1 MPSLAV
7 RSTPSGAS
15 VREPLR
21 WSSGG
26 APPRRY
32 TYGRAAPLPLAPPQP
47 RARAPLTASG
57 RTYAAPAPPSAL
69 RPCAG
74 SDASRLASSGRLA
87 AGLHVP
93 GAADDSSAAG
103 SGTSRISALLARAY
117 APLTNRHDAGHW
129 RAWERACAHMGVGP
143 WRTDMAANSG
153 ADPVG
158 YIEEVYLMC
167 MALILLYSWMKP
179 RSRADPAADP
189 RNAVK
194 KLQAVRRIHRSRWP
208 PIEMVSMSAVSGVLK
223 GMLREY
229 IDTHGFRSLVP
240 KRKLPLT
247 NSIINGMVS
256 VYDGARRGA
265 LVVARGAYYWI
276 SMLCLFTVLSE
287 TGMRDGE
294 VTGPKGR
301 NGLTFASL
309 TWKVKGLLYKVLTA
323 ALRAVMGVGD
333 GVYLAH
339 GIAKNDPFG
348 RFFAATPSFLP
359 WRAAGR
365 CSCRA
370 LADLEVAAAI
380 APSAREATPLFG
392 PAPGEYFVI
401 AQVEAAFALCL
412 AEGARVP
419 AGELSNYSVHSFRI
433 FVACALLAA
442 GCPRWLIKRMLRW
455 RGDESLEIY
464 ARVSDQEWEQRLSS
478 VLDAT
483 VDASLVPRLPQL
495 DISPEQESEFQ
506 AMAHAL
512 LGANLNAD
520 RASA

>member
-1 MPSLAV
+1 M
-7 RSTPSGAS
+7 
-15 VREPLR
+15 
-21 WSSGG
+21 
-26 APPRRY
+26 
-32 TYGRAAPLPLAPPQP
+32 
-47 RARAPLTASG
+47 
-57 RTYAAPAPPSAL
+57 
-69 RPCAG
+69 
-74 SDASRLASSGRLA
+74 
-87 AGLHVP
+87 
-93 GAADDSSAAG
+93 
-103 SGTSRISALLARAY
+103 
-117 APLTNRHDAGHW
+117 
-129 RAWERACAHMGVGP
+129 
-143 WRTDMAANSG
+143 
-153 ADPVG
+153 
-158 YIEEVYLMC
+158 
-167 MALILLYSWMKP
+167 
-179 RSRADPAADP
+179 
-189 RNAVK
+189 
-194 KLQAVRRIHRSRWP
+194 
-208 PIEMVSMSAVSGVLK
+208 
-223 GMLREY
+223 
-229 IDTHGFRSLVP
+229 P

-256 VYDGARRGA
+256 MYDGARRGA
-265 LVVARGAYYWI
+265 LVVALGTYYWI

-287 TGMRDGE
+287 TGMRDDE

-309 TWKVKGLLYKVLTA
+309 TWKVKGLLYKILTA
-323 ALRAVMGVGD
+323 ALRATMGVGD

-339 GIAKNDPFG
+339 GIAKNDPVG

-380 APSAREATPLFG
+380 APSARESTPLFG

-401 AQVEAAFALCL
+401 AQVEAAFTLCL

-419 AGELSNYSVHSFRI
+419 AAELSNYSVHSFRI
-433 FVACALLAA
+433 FVACALLTA

-455 RGDESLEIY
+455 RGDDSLEIY

-495 DISPEQESEFQ
+495 DVSPEQESEFQ